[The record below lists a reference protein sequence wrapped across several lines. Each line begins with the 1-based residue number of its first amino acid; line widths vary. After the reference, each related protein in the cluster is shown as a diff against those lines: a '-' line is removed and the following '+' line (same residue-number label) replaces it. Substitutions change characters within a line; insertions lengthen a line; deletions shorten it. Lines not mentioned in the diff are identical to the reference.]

1 MKETIAA
8 TGLAFTLVMVA
19 IVMVMTTV
27 TLAFGYELSGYVSA
41 EGRFF
46 VNEATFQ
53 GQENIS
59 GSLAIAPE
67 LYHEWENG
75 SALTFVPY
83 ARLDGTDSERTHFD
97 IRELN
102 YLLLGE
108 TWELRIGVGKVFW
121 GTTEFV
127 HLVDIVNQT
136 DFVEDIDGE
145 DKLGQPMLHLAL
157 VNDWGVIDMFALP
170 YFRERTF
177 PGPNGRPRFG
187 LRVDTDHPVYESDD
201 EEHHTDYAFRYSH
214 YIGALDFGVSY
225 FTGTGREPTF
235 LTGMDS
241 GGQPVLIPF
250 YELIDQASVDLQ
262 VVAGQW
268 LLKLEAIHRT
278 GQGEDFVALTGG
290 FEFTFVGLGG
300 SAIDLGIVGEWAY
313 DDRGEAATTANED
326 DILTGI
332 RVTFNDQAGSEV
344 LAGLALDR
352 DSSAQI
358 ISVEAS
364 RRFGS
369 SVKASLEAY
378 AFVDLPIDDPLYSMR
393 DDDFVSLEI
402 AYYF

>member
-250 YELIDQASVDLQ
+250 YELIDQASVDFQ

>member
-1 MKETIAA
+1 MKKTLAA
-8 TGLAFTLVMVA
+8 SGLALALVTVA
-19 IVMVMTTV
+19 IGMVMTTV

-46 VNEATFQ
+46 VNEATFP

-59 GSLAIAPE
+59 GSLAVAPE

-75 SALTFVPY
+75 SALTFIPY
-83 ARLDGTDSERTHFD
+83 ARLDGTDPERTHFD

-108 TWELRIGVGKVFW
+108 KWELRIGVGKVFW

-145 DKLGQPMLHLAL
+145 DKLGQPMVHLAL
-157 VNDWGVIDMFALP
+157 VRDWGVVDMFALP

-177 PGPNGRPRFG
+177 PGSNGRPRFG
-187 LRVDTDHPVYESDD
+187 LRVDTVHPVYESDD

-235 LTGMDS
+235 LPGMDS

-250 YELIDQASVDLQ
+250 YELIDQTGVDLQ

-268 LLKLEAIHRT
+268 LLKLEAIQRS
-278 GQGEDFVALTGG
+278 GQGEDFSAFTGG
-290 FEFTFVGLGG
+290 FEYTFVGLGG

-393 DDDFVSLEI
+393 DDDFVSMEI

>member
-1 MKETIAA
+1 MKKTLAA
-8 TGLAFTLVMVA
+8 SGLALALVTVA
-19 IVMVMTTV
+19 IGMVMTTV

-46 VNEATFQ
+46 VNEATFP

-59 GSLAIAPE
+59 GSLAVAPE

-75 SALTFVPY
+75 SALTFIPY
-83 ARLDGTDSERTHFD
+83 ARLDGTDPERTQFD

-108 TWELRIGVGKVFW
+108 KWELRIGVGKVFW

-145 DKLGQPMLHLAL
+145 DKLGQPMVHLAL
-157 VNDWGVIDMFALP
+157 VRDWGVVDMFALP

-177 PGPNGRPRFG
+177 PGSNGRPRFG
-187 LRVDTDHPVYESDD
+187 LRVDTVHPVYESDD

-235 LTGMDS
+235 LPGMDS

-250 YELIDQASVDLQ
+250 YELIDQTGVDLQ

-268 LLKLEAIHRT
+268 LLKLEAIQRS
-278 GQGEDFVALTGG
+278 GQGEDFSAFTGG
-290 FEFTFVGLGG
+290 FEYTFVGLGG

-393 DDDFVSLEI
+393 DDDFVSMEI

>member
-177 PGPNGRPRFG
+177 PGPNGRSRFG

-250 YELIDQASVDLQ
+250 YELIDQAGVDLQ

>member
-1 MKETIAA
+1 MKKTLAA
-8 TGLAFTLVMVA
+8 SCLALALVTVA
-19 IVMVMTTV
+19 IVMIMTTV

-46 VNEATFQ
+46 VNEATFP

-83 ARLDGTDSERTHFD
+83 ARLDRSDSERTHFD

-108 TWELRIGVGKVFW
+108 TWELRLGISKVFW

-136 DFVEDIDGE
+136 DLVEDIDGE
-145 DKLGQPMLHLAL
+145 DKLGQPMVHLAL
-157 VNDWGVIDMFALP
+157 VSDWGVVDLLALP

-177 PGPNGRPRFG
+177 PGPDGRPR
-187 LRVDTDHPVYESDD
+187 LSLKVDTNHPFYESAD

-214 YIGALDFGVSY
+214 YIGVLDFGVSY
-225 FTGTGREPTF
+225 FTGTGREPT
-235 LTGMDS
+235 LLPGTDS
-241 GGQPVLIPF
+241 GGQPVLTPF
-250 YELIDQASVDLQ
+250 YELIDQIGVDLQ

-278 GQGEDFVALTGG
+278 GQGEDFSALTGG
-290 FEFTFVGLGG
+290 FEYTFVGLGG
-300 SAIDLGIVGEWAY
+300 SVIDLGIVGEWAY

-378 AFVDLPIDDPLYSMR
+378 AFIDVPIGDPLYPLR

-402 AYYF
+402 ACYF

>member
-1 MKETIAA
+1 MKKTLAA
-8 TGLAFTLVMVA
+8 SGLALALVTVA
-19 IVMVMTTV
+19 IGMVMTTV
-27 TLAFGYELSGYVSA
+27 TLAFGYELSGYVSV
-41 EGRFF
+41 EGRFL
-46 VNEATFQ
+46 VNEATFP

-59 GSLAIAPE
+59 GSLAVAPE

-75 SALTFVPY
+75 SALTFIPY
-83 ARLDGTDSERTHFD
+83 ARLDGTDPERTQFD

-108 TWELRIGVGKVFW
+108 KWELRIGVGKVFW

-145 DKLGQPMLHLAL
+145 DKLGQPMVHLAL
-157 VNDWGVIDMFALP
+157 VRDWGVVDMFALP

-177 PGPNGRPRFG
+177 PGSNGRPRFG
-187 LRVDTDHPVYESDD
+187 LRVDTVHPVYESDD

-235 LTGMDS
+235 LPGMDS

-250 YELIDQASVDLQ
+250 YELIDQTGVDLQ

-268 LLKLEAIHRT
+268 LLKLEAIQRS
-278 GQGEDFVALTGG
+278 GQGEDFSAFTGG
-290 FEFTFVGLGG
+290 FEYTFVGLGG

-393 DDDFVSLEI
+393 DDDFVSMEI

>member
-1 MKETIAA
+1 MKKTLAA
-8 TGLAFTLVMVA
+8 TGLAFALVTTA

-67 LYHEWENG
+67 LYHEWKNG
-75 SALTFVPY
+75 SALIFAPY
-83 ARLDGTDSERTHFD
+83 ARLDNVDSERTHFD

-102 YLLLGE
+102 YLFLGE

-250 YELIDQASVDLQ
+250 YELIDQAGVDLQ
-262 VVAGQW
+262 VVTGQW
-268 LLKLEAIHRT
+268 LLKLEAIQKS
-278 GQGEDFVALTGG
+278 GQGEDFSALTGG
-290 FEFTFVGLGG
+290 FEYTFVGLSG
-300 SAIDLGIVGEWAY
+300 SAIDLGIIGEWAY
-313 DDRGEAATTANED
+313 DDRGVAATTPFEED
-326 DILTGI
+326 MMAGI
-332 RVTFNDQAGSEV
+332 RISLNDQAGSEF
-344 LAGLALDR
+344 LAGMALDT
-352 DSSAQI
+352 DSSARI

-364 RRFGS
+364 RRFGN
-369 SVKASLEAY
+369 SVKASLDAY
-378 AFVDLPIDDPLYSMR
+378 AFVDLPTGDPLYYLR
-393 DDDFVSLEI
+393 NDDYVSLEI

>member
-1 MKETIAA
+1 MKETLAA
-8 TGLAFTLVMVA
+8 TGLALALITAA
-19 IVMVMTTV
+19 IVIVMITV

-46 VNEATFQ
+46 VNEATFSEQ
-53 GQENIS
+53 GNNS
-59 GSLAIAPE
+59 WSLAIAPE

-75 SALTFVPY
+75 SALIFVPY
-83 ARLDGTDSERTHFD
+83 VRLDNTDPERTHFD
-97 IRELN
+97 IRELI
-102 YLLLGE
+102 YFLHDRS
-108 TWELRIGVGKVFW
+108 WELSLGVGKVFW

-136 DFVEDIDGE
+136 DLVEDIDGE
-145 DKLGQPMLHLAL
+145 DKLGQPMVHLAL
-157 VNDWGVIDMFALP
+157 VKDWGVVDMFVLP

-177 PGPNGRPRFG
+177 PGPDGRPRFG
-187 LRVDTDHPVYESDD
+187 LQVDTDHPVYESDD
-201 EEHHTDYAFRYSH
+201 EESHTDYAFRYSH

-235 LTGMDS
+235 LPGTDS

-250 YELIDQASVDLQ
+250 YELIHQAGVDLQ

-268 LLKLEAIHRT
+268 LLKLEVIHRT
-278 GQGEDFVALTGG
+278 GQGEDFTALTGG
-290 FEFTFVGLGG
+290 FEYTLVGLGG
-300 SAIDLGIVGEWAY
+300 SAIDLGIIGEWAY
-313 DDRGEAATTANED
+313 DGRGEAATTPYEED
-326 DILTGI
+326 MMAGVRINL
-332 RVTFNDQAGSEV
+332 NDAAGSEV
-344 LAGLALDR
+344 LAGMALDA

-369 SVKASLEAY
+369 RVKASLEVY
-378 AFVDLPIDDPLYSMR
+378 AFVDLPTDDPLFYLQ
-393 DDDFVSLEI
+393 DDDFVKLEI

>member
-1 MKETIAA
+1 MKKTLAA
-8 TGLAFTLVMVA
+8 TGLAFTLVMAA

-136 DFVEDIDGE
+136 DFVEDVDGE

-177 PGPNGRPRFG
+177 PGPDGRPRFG

-201 EEHHTDYAFRYSH
+201 KERHTDYAFRYSH

-225 FTGTGREPTF
+225 FTGTGREPT
-235 LTGMDS
+235 LLPGMDS

-250 YELIDQASVDLQ
+250 YELIDQAGMDLQ

-268 LLKLEAIHRT
+268 LFKLEAIQRS
-278 GQGEDFVALTGG
+278 GQGEDFSALTGG
-290 FEFTFVGLGG
+290 FEYTFVGLGG
-300 SAIDLGIVGEWAY
+300 SAIDLGIIGEWAY
-313 DDRGEAATTANED
+313 DDRGVEATTPFEED
-326 DILTGI
+326 MMAGI
-332 RVTFNDQAGSEV
+332 RVSLNDQAGSEF
-344 LAGLALDR
+344 LAGMALDT
-352 DSSAQI
+352 DSSARI
-358 ISVEAS
+358 ISAEAS
-364 RRFGS
+364 RRFGT
-369 SVKASLEAY
+369 SVKASLDAY
-378 AFVDLPIDDPLYSMR
+378 AFVDLPTGDPLYYLR
-393 DDDFVSLEI
+393 DDDYVKLEI

>member
-1 MKETIAA
+1 MKETLTA
-8 TGLAFTLVMVA
+8 TGLALALVTVA
-19 IVMVMTTV
+19 IVLVMTTV

-46 VNEATFQ
+46 VNEATLP
-53 GQENIS
+53 GQEDIS
-59 GSLAIAPE
+59 GSLAIVPE

-83 ARLDGTDSERTHFD
+83 IRLDGTDSERTHFD

-102 YLLLGE
+102 YLLYGE

-136 DFVEDIDGE
+136 DLVEDIDGE
-145 DKLGQPMLHLAL
+145 DKLGQPMVHLAL

-177 PGPNGRPRFG
+177 PGLNGRPRFG
-187 LRVDTDHPVYESDD
+187 LRVNTDNPVYESDD

-214 YIGALDFGVSY
+214 YIGALDFGVSC

-235 LTGMDS
+235 LPGMDS

-250 YELIDQASVDLQ
+250 YELIDQTGVDLQ
-262 VVAGQW
+262 VVTGQW
-268 LLKLEAIHRT
+268 LLKLEAIQRS
-278 GQGEDFVALTGG
+278 GQREDFSALTGG
-290 FEFTFVGLGG
+290 FEYTFVGLGE
-300 SAIDLGIVGEWAY
+300 SAIDLGIIGEWAY
-313 DDRGEAATTANED
+313 DDRGVAATTPFEED
-326 DILTGI
+326 MMTGI
-332 RVTFNDQAGSEV
+332 RVSLNDQAGSEF
-344 LAGLALDR
+344 LAGMALDT
-352 DSSAQI
+352 DSSARI

-364 RRFGS
+364 RRFGT
-369 SVKASLEAY
+369 SVKVSLDAY
-378 AFVDLPIDDPLYSMR
+378 TFVDLPMGDPLYYLR
-393 DDDFVSLEI
+393 NDDYVRLEI

>member
-1 MKETIAA
+1 MKNLFNSASLAFGLVMLSVGLVMAA
-8 TGLAFTLVMVA
+8 T
-19 IVMVMTTV
+19 
-27 TLAFGYELSGYVSA
+27 TLAFGYELSGNVSA
-41 EGRFF
+41 EGTIFTSDAIHP
-46 VNEATFQ
+46 E
-53 GQENIS
+53 QENS
-59 GSLAIAPE
+59 SVSLALAPE
-67 LYHEWENG
+67 LYHEWESG
-75 SALTFVPY
+75 SALTFAPY
-83 ARLDGTDSERTHFD
+83 VRLDNTDPERTHFD

-108 TWELRIGVGKVFW
+108 TWELRLGVGKVFW

-136 DFVEDIDGE
+136 DFVEGIDGE

-177 PGPNGRPRFG
+177 PGPEGRLRFG
-187 LRVDTDHPVYESDD
+187 LKVDTDHPVYESAD

-214 YIGALDFGVSY
+214 YIGVLDFGVSY

-235 LTGMDS
+235 LPGTDS

-250 YELIDQASVDLQ
+250 YELIDQTGVDLQ

-268 LLKLEAIHRT
+268 LLKLEGIQRT
-278 GQGEDFVALTGG
+278 GQGEDFMALTGG
-290 FEFTFVGLGG
+290 FEYTFTGLGG
-300 SAIDLGIVGEWAY
+300 SAVNLGVIGEWAY
-313 DDRGEAATTANED
+313 DDRGEEATTPNED
-326 DILTGI
+326 DIMAAI
-332 RVTFNDQAGSEV
+332 RIAFNDPSGSEV
-344 LAGLALDR
+344 LEGMTLDT

-393 DDDFVSLEI
+393 GDDFVSLEI

>member
-1 MKETIAA
+1 MKKTLAA
-8 TGLAFTLVMVA
+8 SGLALALVTAA

-46 VNEATFQ
+46 VNEPAFP
-53 GQENIS
+53 GQENNS

-75 SALTFVPY
+75 SALTFAPY

-102 YLLLGE
+102 YLLFSE
-108 TWELRIGVGKVFW
+108 TWELRLGVGKVFW

-136 DFVEDIDGE
+136 DFVEDIDSE
-145 DKLGQPMLHLAL
+145 DKLGQPMVHLAL
-157 VNDWGVIDMFALP
+157 VKDWGVVDVFVLP

-177 PGPNGRPRFG
+177 PGPDGRPRFS
-187 LRVDTDHPVYESDD
+187 LRVDTDNPFYESAD
-201 EEHHTDYAFRYSH
+201 EERHADYAFRYSH
-214 YIGALDFGVSY
+214 YIGVLDFGFSY
-225 FTGTGREPTF
+225 FTGTGREPT
-235 LTGMDS
+235 LLPGMDS
-241 GGQPVLIPF
+241 GGQPILIPF
-250 YELIDQASVDLQ
+250 YELIRQAGVDLQ
-262 VVAGQW
+262 AVAGQW

-278 GQGEDFVALTGG
+278 GQGEDFYALTGG
-290 FEFTFVGLGG
+290 FEYTFVGLGG
-300 SAIDLGIVGEWAY
+300 SAIDLGIIGEWAY
-313 DDRGEAATTANED
+313 DDRGKAATTPNED
-326 DILTGI
+326 DIMAAVRIAL
-332 RVTFNDQAGSEV
+332 NDPAGSEV
-344 LAGLALDR
+344 LAGLALDT
-352 DSSAQI
+352 DSSSRI

-378 AFVDLPIDDPLYSMR
+378 AFLDLPPGDPLYSMR
-393 DDDFVSLEI
+393 DDDFVKLEI

>member
-1 MKETIAA
+1 MKNLLLSTA
-8 TGLAFTLVMVA
+8 LAFGLVIA
-19 IVMVMTTV
+19 SIALVMTTT
-27 TLAFGYELSGYVSA
+27 TLAFGYELSGYISV

-46 VNEATFQ
+46 VNEATFPE
-53 GQENIS
+53 QEKNS

-67 LYHEWENG
+67 LYHQWESG
-75 SALTFVPY
+75 SALTFAPY
-83 ARLDGTDSERTHFD
+83 VRLDNTDPERTHFD

-108 TWELRIGVGKVFW
+108 TWELRLGVGKVFW

-136 DFVEDIDGE
+136 DFVENIDGE

-177 PGPNGRPRFG
+177 PGPEGRLRFG
-187 LRVDTDHPVYESDD
+187 LKVDTDHPVYESAD

-214 YIGALDFGVSY
+214 YVGVLDFGVSY
-225 FTGTGREPTF
+225 FTGTGREPT
-235 LTGMDS
+235 LLPGTDS

-250 YELIDQASVDLQ
+250 YELIDQTGVDLQ

-268 LLKLEAIHRT
+268 LLKLEAIQRT
-278 GQGEDFVALTGG
+278 GQGEDFMALTGG
-290 FEFTFVGLGG
+290 FEYTFTGLGG
-300 SAIDLGIVGEWAY
+300 SAVDLGFIGEWAY
-313 DDRGEAATTANED
+313 DDRGEAATTPNED
-326 DILTGI
+326 DIMAAVRI
-332 RVTFNDQAGSEV
+332 AFNDPSGSEV
-344 LAGLALDR
+344 LAGMALDT
-352 DSSAQI
+352 DSSARI

-378 AFVDLPIDDPLYSMR
+378 AFVDLPTGDPLYYLR
-393 DDDFVSLEI
+393 DDDYVRLEI
-402 AYYF
+402 ACYF

>member
-1 MKETIAA
+1 MKEIIAA
-8 TGLAFTLVMVA
+8 TGLAFTLVMAAV
-19 IVMVMTTV
+19 IMVMTTV

-53 GQENIS
+53 GQESVS

-67 LYHEWENG
+67 LYHQWENG

-145 DKLGQPMLHLAL
+145 AKLGQPMAHLAL

-170 YFRERTF
+170 SFRERTF
-177 PGPNGRPRFG
+177 PGPDGRPRFG

-214 YIGALDFGVSY
+214 YIGALDFGVSC
-225 FTGTGREPTF
+225 FTGTGREPSF
-235 LTGMDS
+235 LPGTDS
-241 GGQPVLIPF
+241 RGQPVLIPF
-250 YELIDQASVDLQ
+250 YELIDQTGVDLQ

-278 GQGEDFVALTGG
+278 GQGEDFTALIGG
-290 FEFTFVGLGG
+290 FEYTLVGLSG
-300 SAIDLGIVGEWAY
+300 SAIDLGIIGEWAY
-313 DDRGEAATTANED
+313 DDRGKAATTPNEE
-326 DILTGI
+326 DIMAGI
-332 RVTFNDQAGSEV
+332 RVTLNDPAGSEI
-344 LAGLALDR
+344 LAGLAQDA
-352 DSSAQI
+352 DSSARI

-369 SVKASLEAY
+369 NVKASLEAY
-378 AFVDLPIDDPLYSMR
+378 AFVDLPIGDPLYYLR
-393 DDDFVSLEI
+393 DDDYVSLEI

>member
-1 MKETIAA
+1 
-8 TGLAFTLVMVA
+8 
-19 IVMVMTTV
+19 
-27 TLAFGYELSGYVSA
+27 
-41 EGRFF
+41 
-46 VNEATFQ
+46 
-53 GQENIS
+53 
-59 GSLAIAPE
+59 
-67 LYHEWENG
+67 
-75 SALTFVPY
+75 
-83 ARLDGTDSERTHFD
+83 
-97 IRELN
+97 
-102 YLLLGE
+102 
-108 TWELRIGVGKVFW
+108 
-121 GTTEFV
+121 
-127 HLVDIVNQT
+127 
-136 DFVEDIDGE
+136 
-145 DKLGQPMLHLAL
+145 MLHLAL

-250 YELIDQASVDLQ
+250 YELIDQAGVDLQ

>member
-1 MKETIAA
+1 MKETLAA
-8 TGLAFTLVMVA
+8 TGLAFALVTAAVV
-19 IVMVMTTV
+19 IVMTTV

-59 GSLAIAPE
+59 GSLAIAPA

-83 ARLDGTDSERTHFD
+83 ARLDGTDLERTHFD

-108 TWELRIGVGKVFW
+108 TWELRLGVGKVFW

-145 DKLGQPMLHLAL
+145 DKLGQPMVHFAL

-177 PGPNGRPRFG
+177 PGPDGRPRFG
-187 LRVDTDHPVYESDD
+187 LRVDTDHPAYESDD

-250 YELIDQASVDLQ
+250 YELIDQTGVDLQ
-262 VVAGQW
+262 VVTGQW
-268 LLKLEAIHRT
+268 LLKLEAIQKS
-278 GQGEDFVALTGG
+278 GQGEDFSALTGG
-290 FEFTFVGLGG
+290 FEYTFVGLSG
-300 SAIDLGIVGEWAY
+300 SAIDLGIIGEWAY
-313 DDRGEAATTANED
+313 DDRGRAATTPNED
-326 DILTGI
+326 DILTAI
-332 RVTFNDQAGSEV
+332 RLTFNDPAGSEV
-344 LAGLALDR
+344 LAALALDR

-369 SVKASLEAY
+369 RVKASLEAY
-378 AFVDLPIDDPLYSMR
+378 AFVDLPMGDPLYSLR
-393 DDDFVSLEI
+393 DDDFVKLEF

>member
-1 MKETIAA
+1 MKNLLLSTA
-8 TGLAFTLVMVA
+8 LAFGLVIA
-19 IVMVMTTV
+19 SIALVMTTT
-27 TLAFGYELSGYVSA
+27 TLAFGYELSGYISV

-46 VNEATFQ
+46 VNEATFPE
-53 GQENIS
+53 QEKNS

-67 LYHEWENG
+67 LYHQWESG
-75 SALTFVPY
+75 SALTFAPY
-83 ARLDGTDSERTHFD
+83 VRLDNTDPERTHFD

-108 TWELRIGVGKVFW
+108 TWELRLGVGKVFW

-136 DFVEDIDGE
+136 DFVENIDGE

-177 PGPNGRPRFG
+177 PGPEGRPRFG
-187 LRVDTDHPVYESDD
+187 LKVDTDYPVYESD
-201 EEHHTDYAFRYSH
+201 EEERHTDYAFRYSH
-214 YIGALDFGVSY
+214 YVGVLDFGVSY
-225 FTGTGREPTF
+225 FTGTGREPT
-235 LTGMDS
+235 LLPGTDS

-250 YELIDQASVDLQ
+250 YELIDQTGVDLQ

-268 LLKLEAIHRT
+268 LLKLEAIQRT
-278 GQGEDFVALTGG
+278 GQGEDFMALTGG
-290 FEFTFVGLGG
+290 FEYTFTGLGG
-300 SAIDLGIVGEWAY
+300 SAVDLGFIGEWAY
-313 DDRGEAATTANED
+313 DDRGEAATTPNED
-326 DILTGI
+326 DIMAAVRI
-332 RVTFNDQAGSEV
+332 AFNDPSGSEV
-344 LAGLALDR
+344 LAGMALDT
-352 DSSAQI
+352 DSSARI

-378 AFVDLPIDDPLYSMR
+378 AFVDLPTGDPLYYLR
-393 DDDFVSLEI
+393 DDDYVRLEI
-402 AYYF
+402 ACYF